1 MEDKF
6 KNTINTVISFS
17 LAEIRENII
26 YINKLNEIIKKLQ
39 YLHGSANVSLK
50 LLIETVHNI
59 CPELKQYCEENKNKF
74 NVTSVKD
81 KGVVGKIVEFYLFAN
96 LPNNNSCPDTPYGD
110 IKTTH
115 FKSYKFN
122 QKAFSA
128 KERLTLTNFGDP
140 NNEQNIALIS
150 DKNSIMETKF
160 YEKIRTG
167 IVLVLQHDD
176 EVYDT
181 IESFYNKKILAI
193 VLYNLDDIFEKYTDI
208 ANIFQCDFNKIK
220 NCIIE
225 KNVTQ
230 SGQKYLHIHKH
241 GCKDGMTRA
250 FGFTNKFLT
259 KIVSLFLDVQI
270 ITKGRS
276 EYIEF

>member
-1 MEDKF
+1 ME
-6 KNTINTVISFS
+6 NNSGNMTISFS
-17 LAEIRENII
+17 LAQIREDSI
-26 YINKLNEIIKKLQ
+26 YINKLNEIIKYLQ
-39 YLHGSANVSLK
+39 GLQCVVVGVSLA
-50 LLIETVHNI
+50 LLIKTVHQC
-59 CPELKQYCEENKNKF
+59 CPELKQYCDDNKDKF
-74 NVTSVKD
+74 KVTSVKD
-81 KGVVGKIVEFYLFAN
+81 KGLVGKIVEFYLFGN

-115 FKSYKFN
+115 FKGFKFN
-122 QKAFSA
+122 KKAFCA

-140 NNEQNIALIS
+140 NNEQNISLIS

-167 IVLVLQHDD
+167 IILVLQQDD
-176 EVYDT
+176 QVYDT
-181 IESFYNKKILAI
+181 IESVYNKNIIAI
-193 VLYNLDDIFEKYTDI
+193 VLYNLNDIFEKHIDI
-208 ANIFQCDFNKIK
+208 TNIFQEDFNKIK
-220 NCIIE
+220 KCIVE

-241 GCKDGMTRA
+241 GCKDGATRA

-259 KIVSLFLDVQI
+259 KIVSLFLDVPI

>member
-1 MEDKF
+1 ME
-6 KNTINTVISFS
+6 NNSGNMTISFS
-17 LAEIRENII
+17 LAQIREDSI
-26 YINKLNEIIKKLQ
+26 YINKLNEIIKYLEGLQ
-39 YLHGSANVSLK
+39 GVVGGVSLA
-50 LLIETVHNI
+50 LLIETVHQC
-59 CPELKQYCEENKNKF
+59 CPELKQYCDENKDKF
-74 NVTSVKD
+74 KVSSVKD
-81 KGVVGKIVEFYLFAN
+81 KGLVGKIVEFYLFGN

-115 FKSYKFN
+115 FKGYKFSK
-122 QKAFSA
+122 KAFSA

-140 NNEQNIALIS
+140 SNEQNISLIS

-167 IVLVLQHDD
+167 IILVLQQDD
-176 EVYDT
+176 QVYDT
-181 IESFYNKKILAI
+181 IESVYNKKIIAI
-193 VLYNLDDIFEKYTDI
+193 VLYNLDDIFEKHTDV
-208 ANIFQCDFNKIK
+208 ANIFQEDFNKIK
-220 NCIIE
+220 KCIVE

-241 GCKDGMTRA
+241 GCKDGATRA

-259 KIVSLFLDVQI
+259 KIVSIFLDVPI

>member
-1 MEDKF
+1 METKLE
-6 KNTINTVISFS
+6 NTINILVSFS

-26 YINKLNEIIKKLQ
+26 YINKLNEIIKRLQ
-39 YLHGSANVSLK
+39 ELHGSANVSLA
-50 LLIETVHNI
+50 LLIETVHNL
-59 CPELKQYCEENKNKF
+59 CPELKQYCDENKHKF
-74 NVTSVKD
+74 KVTSVKD
-81 KGVVGKIVEFYLFAN
+81 KGLVGKIVEFYLFAN

-115 FKSYKFN
+115 FKRLKYSN
-122 QKAFSA
+122 KAFSA

-167 IVLVLQHDD
+167 IILVLQHDD
-176 EVYDT
+176 EIYDT
-181 IESFYNKKILAI
+181 IESFYNKKIIAI
-193 VLYNLDDIFEKYTDI
+193 VLYDLDNIFIKHTDI
-208 ANIFQCDFNKIK
+208 ENIFQCDFNKIK
-220 NCIIE
+220 NCIVE

-230 SGQKYLHIHKH
+230 RGQKYLHIHKH
-241 GCKDGMTRA
+241 SCKDGTSRA

-259 KIVSLFLDVQI
+259 KIVSLFLDIPI
-270 ITKGRS
+270 ITKSRS